1 VRLDLQSTGNLTVAT
16 YNVHSSVGRD
26 RKCDPDRI
34 LAVLAEIN
42 PDIVALQEVCHRHT
56 SGPQG
61 DQFAY
66 FRDRTGMHA
75 VTGLNLMYGRRS
87 FGNVLLSR
95 WPIASVRRVDL
106 SVYGREPRGAIDAE
120 IDVNGYKL
128 RVIATHLGLGPGER
142 RRQVER
148 IAHVLNDRHDVPTL
162 LMGDFNI
169 FGRQRKLL
177 HQIGAPIARKDCPA
191 SFPARM
197 PLLGLDRIWTRPG
210 MMTQSLVVHRSTTA
224 AIASD
229 HLPVVAKV
237 AMRHAPPA
245 DSIRE
250 PFIDMQPPEARR
262 AAG

>member
-1 VRLDLQSTGNLTVAT
+1 VHVVQNLTVAT

-26 RKCDPDRI
+26 RVCNPDRI
-34 LAVLAEIN
+34 LKVVRELDA
-42 PDIVALQEVCHRHT
+42 DIIAFQEVSHRHIEGT
-56 SGPQG
+56 DG

-66 FRDRTGMHA
+66 FRERTGMHA
-75 VTGLNLMYGRRS
+75 VAGLNLLYDRRR
-87 FGNVLLSR
+87 FGNALFSR
-95 WPIASVRRVDL
+95 WPITSCRRIDL

-120 IDVNGYKL
+120 IDVNGHRL

-148 IAHVLNDRHDVPTL
+148 LAHALNDGPELATVI
-162 LMGDFNI
+162 MGDFNI

-177 HQIGAPIARKDCPA
+177 HRLGAPTARKDCPA

-210 MMTQSLVVHRSTTA
+210 LLLHGLAAHRTPLA
-224 AIASD
+224 GVASD

-237 AMRHAPPA
+237 ALRLAAAESATEAAP
-245 DSIRE
+245 R
-250 PFIDMQPPEARR
+250 RR